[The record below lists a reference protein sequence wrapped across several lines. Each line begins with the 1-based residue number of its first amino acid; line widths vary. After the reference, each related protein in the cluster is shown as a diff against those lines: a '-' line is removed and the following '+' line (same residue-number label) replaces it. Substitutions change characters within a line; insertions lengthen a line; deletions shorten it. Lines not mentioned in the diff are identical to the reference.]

1 MKKVKVIITLDMKCP
16 DDRKLLSLKEIS
28 ENVLNELSCNTMIVP
43 WNQGYKGK
51 ITARVENEKDNFSSW
66 CLLEEIEEQY
76 YKTRREYDNEKEKF
90 NI

>member
-16 DDRKLLSLKEIS
+16 DDRRLLSLKEMS

-51 ITARVENEKDNFSSW
+51 ITARVENEKDHFSSW
-66 CLLEEIEEQY
+66 CLLEEIKEQY
-76 YKTRREYDNEKEKF
+76 VETMGEYNNDRSEY
-90 NI
+90 